1 MANVLTTRVI
11 LDSPQQYIV
20 RLMGLLDS
28 DETAALK
35 VDKSA
40 IGVAADGVEADS
52 LEFEAIRWNIQ
63 GISVVTLLYDHTTD
77 DVAYRLSGAGYD
89 EPGTGFGIVRNLS
102 STAGAVDPRSAGG
115 TGDILLTTTGAGTT
129 GSYDITIVL
138 RKATS

>member
-1 MANVLTTRVI
+1 MANVTTTRVI

-28 DETAALK
+28 DESAVLK

-40 IGVAADGVEADS
+40 IGAAVGGAEAAS

-89 EPGTGFGIVRNLS
+89 EPGTGFGLVRNLS
-102 STAGAVDPRSAGG
+102 TTPGQVDPRTSGG

-129 GSYDITIVL
+129 GSYDITIVF
-138 RKATS
+138 RKAIA